1 MTNRREFIQYSGA
14 AIVAASTPL
23 SALAEQV
30 RTLPKRAIPGTVDS
44 LAIVGYGNSS
54 AFRQGDVELSREL
67 IGLFLEYG
75 GSYVDTSGN
84 SRDTVGKIMREQDA
98 HEQLFLGTYIEGEDL
113 QSMRD
118 EIAHVLDVQGG
129 DSLDLVLS
137 RAPIDFGERRD
148 QFQRLKDD
156 GLTRYTGVA
165 RSNKRFYLSIMELMN
180 DGALDFIQVNYS
192 MMEPGAADELLP
204 LAQEKGITVIINRPF
219 MNGDF
224 FGIVRGQALPEWAA
238 DFDCDSWAQFSLK
251 YILANP
257 VVNCVLTETS
267 NPRHAIDNFGAGFG
281 RLPDADERKRMQAVI
296 RALM

>member
-1 MTNRREFIQYSGA
+1 MTDRREFMRYTGA
-14 AIVAASTPL
+14 AIAAASTPL
-23 SALAEQV
+23 LALAEQV
-30 RTLPKRAIPGTVDS
+30 RTLPRRAIPGTDES

-54 AFRQGDVELSREL
+54 VFREGNVELSREL

-75 GSYVDTSGN
+75 GSYVDTSGS
-84 SRDTVGKIMREQDA
+84 SRDTIGTIMREQGA

-118 EIAHVLDVQGG
+118 EIARVLGVQGG
-129 DSLDLVLS
+129 GTLDLVLS

-165 RSNKRFYLSIMELMN
+165 RSNKRFYSSIMELMN
-180 DGALDFIQVNYS
+180 DGAVDLIQVNYS
-192 MMEPGAADELLP
+192 MMEPGAADEILP
-204 LAQEKGITVIINRPF
+204 LAQEKNIAVIINRPF
-219 MNGDF
+219 MNGDY
-224 FGIVRGQALPEWAA
+224 FGMVRGQELPEWAA

-257 VVNCVLTETS
+257 TVNCVLTETS

-281 RLPDADERKRMQAVI
+281 RLPDADERKRMEAVI
-296 RALM
+296 RELM

>member
-1 MTNRREFIQYSGA
+1 MTNRRDFMQYSGA

-23 SALAEQV
+23 TVLAEQV
-30 RTLPKRAIPGTVDS
+30 RALPRRAIPGTDES

-67 IGLFLEYG
+67 IELFLEYG
-75 GSYVDTSGN
+75 GSYVDTSGS
-84 SRDTVGKIMREQDA
+84 SRDTVGKIMREQGA

-118 EIAHVLDVQGG
+118 EIARVLDVQGG
-129 DSLDLVLS
+129 DTLDLVLS

-156 GLTRYTGVA
+156 GLARYTGVA
-165 RSNKRFYLSIMELMN
+165 RSNKRFYSSIMALMN

-192 MMEPGAADELLP
+192 IMEPEAANEILP
-204 LAQEKGITVIINRPF
+204 LAQEKSIAVIINRPF

-224 FGIVRGQALPEWAA
+224 FGMVRGQALPEWAA

-257 VVNCVLTETS
+257 AVHCVLTETS

-281 RLPDADERKRMQAVI
+281 RLPDAEERKRMEAVI

>member
-1 MTNRREFIQYSGA
+1 MTNRRDFMQCSGA

-30 RTLPKRAIPGTVDS
+30 RTLPRRAIPGTDES
-44 LAIVGYGNSS
+44 LAIVGLGNSN

-67 IGLFLEYG
+67 IGLFLEIG
-75 GSYVDTSGN
+75 GSYVDTSGS
-84 SRDTVGKIMREQDA
+84 SRDTVGKIMREQGA

-118 EIAHVLDVQGG
+118 EIARVLDVQGG
-129 DSLDLVLS
+129 DTLDLVLS

-165 RSNKRFYLSIMELMN
+165 RSNKRFYSSIMELMN
-180 DGALDFIQVNYS
+180 DGAVDFIQLNYS
-192 MMEPGAADELLP
+192 IMEPEAAEEILP
-204 LAQEKGITVIINRPF
+204 LAQEKDIAVIINRPF
-219 MNGDF
+219 INGEY
-224 FGIVRGQALPEWAA
+224 FGIVREQSLPGWAA

-257 VVNCVLTETS
+257 AVNCVLTETS
-267 NPRHAIDNFGAGFG
+267 NPRHAIDNFGAAFG
-281 RLPDADERKRMQAVI
+281 RLPDADERKRMEAVI
-296 RALM
+296 RELM

>member
-1 MTNRREFIQYSGA
+1 MTNRREFIQYTGA
-14 AIVAASTPL
+14 ALAAASTPL
-23 SALAEQV
+23 LALAEQL
-30 RTLPKRAIPGTVDS
+30 RTLPRRAIPGTDES

-54 AFRQGDVELSREL
+54 AFREGNVELSREL

-75 GSYVDTSGN
+75 GSYVDTSGG

-129 DSLDLVLS
+129 DTLDLVLS

-165 RSNKRFYLSIMELMN
+165 RSNERFYPPMMELMN
-180 DGALDFIQVNYS
+180 DGALDMIQVNYS
-192 MMEPGAADELLP
+192 MMEPEAANEILP
-204 LAQEKGITVIINRPF
+204 LAQEKDIAVIINRPF
-219 MNGDF
+219 INGAY
-224 FGIVRGQALPEWAA
+224 FGIVRGQELPEWAA
-238 DFDCDSWAQFSLK
+238 NFDCDSWAQFSLK

-281 RLPDADERKRMQAVI
+281 RLPDAEERKRMEAVI

>member
-1 MTNRREFIQYSGA
+1 MTNRRDFMQYSGA

-23 SALAEQV
+23 SVLAEQV
-30 RTLPKRAIPGTVDS
+30 LTLPRRAIPGTDES

-67 IGLFLEYG
+67 IGLFLDYG
-75 GSYVDTSGN
+75 GSYVDTSGS
-84 SRDTVGKIMREQDA
+84 SRDTVGKIMREQRA

-118 EIAHVLDVQGG
+118 EIARVLDVQGG

-165 RSNKRFYLSIMELMN
+165 RSNKRFYPPMIELMN
-180 DGALDFIQVNYS
+180 DGALDLIQVNYS
-192 MMEPGAADELLP
+192 IMEPEAAEEILP
-204 LAQEKGITVIINRPF
+204 
-219 MNGDF
+219 
-224 FGIVRGQALPEWAA
+224 
-238 DFDCDSWAQFSLK
+238 SWK
-251 YILANP
+251 
-257 VVNCVLTETS
+257 
-267 NPRHAIDNFGAGFG
+267 
-281 RLPDADERKRMQAVI
+281 
-296 RALM
+296 

>member
-1 MTNRREFIQYSGA
+1 MTNRRDFLRYFATA
-14 AIVAASTPL
+14 AVAATTPIST
-23 SALAEQV
+23 LAEKV
-30 RTLPKRAIPGTVDS
+30 RQLPRRVIPGTDES
-44 LAIVGYGNSS
+44 LAIVGLGNSN

-75 GSYVDTSGN
+75 GSYVDTSGS
-84 SRDTVGKIMREQDA
+84 SRDTVGKIMREKGA

-118 EIAHVLDVQGG
+118 EIARVLDVQGG

-137 RAPIDFGERRD
+137 RSPIDFGERRD

-165 RSNKRFYLSIMELMN
+165 RSNQRFYPSIMELMN

-192 MMEPGAADELLP
+192 IMEPEAAEEILP
-204 LAQEKGITVIINRPF
+204 LAQETDIAVIINRPF
-219 MNGDF
+219 INGDF

-257 VVNCVLTETS
+257 AVNCVLTETS
-267 NPRHAIDNFGAGFG
+267 NPRHASDNFGAGFG
-281 RLPDADERKRMQAVI
+281 RLPDADERKRMEAVI